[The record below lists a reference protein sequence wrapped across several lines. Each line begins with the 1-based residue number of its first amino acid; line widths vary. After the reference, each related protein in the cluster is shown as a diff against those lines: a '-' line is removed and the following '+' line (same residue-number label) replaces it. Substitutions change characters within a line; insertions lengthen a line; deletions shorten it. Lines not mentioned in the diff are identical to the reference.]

1 MISWEQLEQMKKVD
15 IAKVDKDSLVDITDI
30 YLDEKLGQVERVE
43 RFIAQ
48 VKNPYAFRVG
58 NVAVKV
64 EYTPGGPPL
73 SKCLESYLTAIR
85 K

>member
-1 MISWEQLEQMKKVD
+1 MIAWEQLEQMKNVD
-15 IAKVDKDSLVDITDI
+15 ITKVDKDSLVDITEI
-30 YLDEKLGQVERVE
+30 YLDENLDQVERIE
-43 RFIAQ
+43 RFIDQ

-64 EYTPGGPPL
+64 EYTPDGPPL
-73 SKCLESYLTAIR
+73 SKCLESYLTTIR